1 MWSSGALQK
10 TQSQPSALTLGT
22 TRPSATA
29 RARRWLRLASV
40 LTQF

>member
-22 TRPSATA
+22 MRPRATA
-29 RARRWLRLASV
+29 RARRWLRLALV